1 MLASNMPHHA
11 MRGFHTSS
19 ARPYHSAN
27 AMKLRQSL
35 HAECT
40 RSCHFYPRHS
50 RFAQR
55 GLCRRAVSV
64 RHPCRSIAN
73 IYVQCKHEFR
83 LFKESFLFWFLNV
96 VASMTKLASTSGW
109 PRGRSAVLFTN
120 SLKLILRQR
129 ISAHP
134 PCAVPQRYLLVLEVH
149 LVELEAVQLD
159 GEVARIADGQIFLDG
174 KVRHHWAE
182 LNDRATELESRLDTF
197 TSTEQRRTATALS
210 YSQH

>member
-1 MLASNMPHHA
+1 M
-11 MRGFHTSS
+11 
-19 ARPYHSAN
+19 
-27 AMKLRQSL
+27 
-35 HAECT
+35 
-40 RSCHFYPRHS
+40 
-50 RFAQR
+50 
-55 GLCRRAVSV
+55 
-64 RHPCRSIAN
+64 
-73 IYVQCKHEFR
+73 
-83 LFKESFLFWFLNV
+83 
-96 VASMTKLASTSGW
+96 
-109 PRGRSAVLFTN
+109 LFTN

-174 KVRHHWAE
+174 KVRHHRAE
-182 LNDRATELESRLDTF
+182 LDDRATELESRLDTF